1 MTRSKYLFIAMVA
14 STVVAG
20 ITSLE
25 ASASD
30 NGLKGC
36 DGSAIFV
43 FVPPGED
50 RHKYLADYVRTHK
63 GPSDA
68 ELKEC
73 NLTREQWRT
82 EVQK

>member
-1 MTRSKYLFIAMVA
+1 MTQFKYLYIAMVA
-14 STVVAG
+14 STVVG
-20 ITSLE
+20 CISSLE

-30 NGLKGC
+30 EGLKGC
-36 DGSAIFV
+36 DGSATFV

-82 EVQK
+82 EIQK